1 MNVLRS
7 AVSHGLVGF
16 GLFAAWGAFKGVMAQ
31 NENETQDDYYT
42 ANIDKDV
49 FAREAIDKLKTYQHH
64 APEEFKTI
72 VTNID
77 LLIGLQLLIQ
87 NNQTQANMPYKAIRY
102 YMNVEQALKSMEYK
116 LRNVVT
122 PHFEMD
128 KEAVL
133 TIAKNYKHNI
143 NVDSNVFIMNSR
155 QLVS

>member
-1 MNVLRS
+1 MNVLKN

-16 GLFAAWGAFKGVMAQ
+16 GLFAAWGAFKGVMSQ
-31 NENETQDDYYT
+31 NDDGSSDYSYT
-42 ANIDKDV
+42 SNIDKDV
-49 FAREAIDKLKTYQHH
+49 FAREAIDKLRTYKHH

-72 VTNID
+72 VSNID

-87 NNQTQANMPYKAIRY
+87 NNQIRVDMPYKAIRY
-102 YMNVEQALKSMEYK
+102 YMNIEQALKAMEYK